1 MATDIKT
8 ALDDL
13 IFSTELSVDDAVNKH
28 FSDDYRQRT
37 NGQWDDRSAFTAH
50 ITHLRTVVADGSIT
64 VHEELVTGNMYADR
78 HTVTIEKNDGG
89 RVVTE
94 VYLFGEHAPDGR
106 FQRIEEVTFLISGSK
121 EDAGLGNAR

>member
-1 MATDIKT
+1 MAADIKS

-13 IFSTELSVDDAVNKH
+13 IFSTGVSVQDAVSKH

-37 NGQWDDRSAFTAH
+37 NGQWDERDAFIEH
-50 ITHLRTVVADGSIT
+50 IIHLRTVVTGGSII
-64 VHEELVTGNMYADR
+64 VHEELVSGNTYADR
-78 HTVTIEKNDGG
+78 HTVTIEKTDGT
-89 RVVTE
+89 RAVTE

-106 FQRIEEVTFLISGSK
+106 FQRIEEVTLLISGSE